1 MEHKVLSG
9 WGLTPKA
16 LTHEQV
22 FDKAKVESMFFPKSS
37 MIPRGLGRGYGDCAV
52 NGSGVTS
59 NTSGLTTFSLEGSVL
74 VAEAGA
80 SIDKILWLIVPRGY
94 FIPVT
99 PGTKF
104 VTIGGAIAA
113 DVHGKNHHKDGSFGN
128 FVIEMD
134 LLLANGTTQTISP
147 SVNPKLFWATVGGM
161 GLTGVILRAKIELKP
176 IETSKVM
183 STTIICPNIDSLME
197 AMVDADEGNK
207 YSVAWVDTL
216 ASGKRLGRSILSIGD
231 HAAEMDLDKRQKL
244 KPLLYSSRQ
253 LLSFP
258 EIKTSSLL
266 NRYTVRLFNVGWFQ
280 KARFS
285 KKKKLVSLDN
295 FFFPLDG
302 VRNWNRMYGINGFV
316 QYQISVPD
324 NASHLIK
331 FVLERLSENR
341 IPSFLSVLKRFGPQG
356 EGLLSFPSRGWT
368 LAVDIPAG
376 VEGLGELL
384 DELDEKVVTAGGRL
398 YFAKDSRMNPRHV
411 EKMYSKLEQ
420 FRKVKREVDAENVF
434 QSNLSRRLGL

>member
-16 LTHEQV
+16 LTREQV

-216 ASGKRLGRSILSIGD
+216 ASGKRLGRSILSLGD

-244 KPLLYSSRQ
+244 KPLLYLSRQ

-411 EKMYSKLEQ
+411 EKMYPKLEE